1 MKLFVL
7 ALTLLVCS
15 ESITANDTKSHR
27 SFLTFRRH
35 EIYGKNA
42 SQLIK
47 KILNFFYN
55 DSSKSLRVNN
65 DDDNDEKI
73 AKKIIEKHLL
83 SRANGTSLLKD
94 FYPGRYSV

>member
-1 MKLFVL
+1 M
-7 ALTLLVCS
+7 
-15 ESITANDTKSHR
+15 SHT

-47 KILNFFYN
+47 KILDFFYN

-65 DDDNDEKI
+65 DDDDDDEKI

-83 SRANGTSLLKD
+83 PRANGTSLLKD